1 MSKKSIARLR
11 RHRKIRSQIHG
22 TAKCPRLSVFRGL
35 EHIYAQLID
44 DEKGMTIV
52 SASDMKMKEG
62 ISKDNNLKGKS
73 AKAYM
78 IGIELAK
85 KAKEKGITRIVF
97 DRGGFQYHGR
107 VSALADGARKGGL
120 EF

>member
-35 EHIYAQLID
+35 EHVYAQLID
-44 DEKGMTIV
+44 D
-52 SASDMKMKEG
+52 
-62 ISKDNNLKGKS
+62 
-73 AKAYM
+73 
-78 IGIELAK
+78 
-85 KAKEKGITRIVF
+85 EKGITRIVF

>member
-1 MSKKSIARLR
+1 MSKKSLARLR

-22 TAKCPRLSVFRGL
+22 TAKRPRLNVFRGL
-35 EHIYAQLID
+35 EHVYAQLID
-44 DEKGMTIV
+44 DDKGMTVV
-52 SASDMKMKEG
+52 SATDTKIKSSMP
-62 ISKDNNLKGKS
+62 KDVALKGKS
-73 AKAYM
+73 AKAYLVGLE
-78 IGIELAK
+78 IAK
-85 KAKEKGITRIVF
+85 RAKEKGISRVVF

>member
-35 EHIYAQLID
+35 EHVYAQLID
-44 DEKGMTIV
+44 DENGVTIV
-52 SASDMKMKEG
+52 SASDMKMKESV
-62 ISKDNNLKGKS
+62 SKDNKLKGKL

-78 IGIELAK
+78 VGMELAK
-85 KAKEKGITRIVF
+85 KAKEKGIIKVVF

-120 EF
+120 KF